1 MLHAEAT
8 AHPHPISILRLLPAD
23 SPLCLTP
30 PQISGGAGWPGGRRG
45 TAGGR
50 LFVSTPFL
58 SLEPLPADLTA
69 LGAYKQRPLQGACSL
84 VLQRAPRL
92 LDPEHSDPEPPQ
104 PGNPLGVSLF
114 AGECRRTGAPLL
126 LPLWVLGR
134 TRWVWCR
141 ERILLEGIPGCPP
154 WAHGPGFQEGFR
166 HPPDTP
172 QDLAGGR
179 SRQAQKPGR

>member
-1 MLHAEAT
+1 MLHAEAI

-45 TAGGR
+45 TRGGPAVCQHP
-50 LFVSTPFL
+50 LPESGT
-58 SLEPLPADLTA
+58 LPADLTA

-104 PGNPLGVSLF
+104 PSNPIGASLS
-114 AGECRRTGAPLL
+114 AGECRSTGALL
-126 LPLWVLGR
+126 FLPLWGAGEDAVDLVPGAHPLG
-134 TRWVWCR
+134 
-141 ERILLEGIPGCPP
+141 GYPGVC
-154 WAHGPGFQEGFR
+154 ALGARGRRPGFQEGF
-166 HPPDTP
+166 
-172 QDLAGGR
+172 
-179 SRQAQKPGR
+179 